1 MDKQADLLNAYVEAD
16 FHFVRIPM
24 QQGKP
29 TKAPTAKGWNLPRTP
44 DNPNG
49 YTADTTSAAAWLQA
63 GENLGLALVPSGVV
77 SLDIDNVEETR
88 RVLAGLGLP
97 LDEWLADPGRV
108 EIQSGKANKGKLLFR
123 LDDEPPP
130 PSKKLAF
137 GRGKDAKSIFEL
149 RHGSSEGRT
158 LQDVLPP
165 SIHPDTGKSYRLVGD
180 VRQMPTIPPELL
192 ALWRAW
198 PETLKSF
205 DPAYQPPTEK
215 ARKTGKPKQ
224 GERDAI
230 AEFNEAHELG
240 DLLERHGYRR
250 KGKRYL
256 RPGSESGIPGVT
268 LFEREG
274 RKLCYSHGSDALN
287 DGHAHDAFD
296 VFRLLECGGE
306 WKQALGWNPE
316 ITRHN
321 NKVWAG
327 SLNGN
332 RDNRRQSGAGA
343 SRRTGGKPGVEME
356 TVEFTPPEYP
366 VKALGPLADT
376 CHAIADGGQMNPAM
390 AGQCVLSVAA
400 LLTQSRANVRTLAG
414 IKPLSCYFLT
424 IGESGDGKTT
434 AEEAG
439 LHSVKQHQRRKT
451 RLHRDQLEEWEQQSA
466 RCKKMDA
473 KPDKPRLPDII
484 TQDGTVEGI
493 RRGFAEGMPSQGVF
507 SSEAAAM
514 LCGYGMNADN
524 RSKSAGA
531 FNKLWDDGEISVSRG
546 TSGRLQL
553 YDRRF
558 SLHWLI
564 QPDAAKQALH
574 DPLLANIGFWPRFLV
589 AWPAPGEPRIARPF
603 KPEEDSRIKAFW
615 ERCEQLLAEPQG
627 EDCGHL
633 RVLDMTPEA
642 YVFVGKFFERM
653 EQAAKLKGGQ
663 MESIKPFALRATEQL
678 CRVAGVVA
686 EFGGATEIN
695 LGTVRNAALLVE
707 YSLETWRGIFGCR
720 EEAEAQA
727 WASLLL
733 EWLKKQPEG
742 RASETAMLK
751 VGPKKIRS
759 KAKRDTALALLD
771 LAGQAERS
779 FDYWSVRVD

>member
-1 MDKQADLLNAYVEAD
+1 MEAFCDLLQTYTEVG
-16 FHFVRIPM
+16 FHFVRIPR
-24 QQGKP
+24 QHGKP

-49 YTADTTSAAAWLQA
+49 YITNTASAAAWLKA
-63 GENLGLALVPSGVV
+63 GDNLGLALVPSGVV
-77 SLDIDNVEETR
+77 SLDIDNLDETQ

-97 LDEWLADPGRV
+97 FDEWLADPNRV

-123 LDDEPPP
+123 TNGEPAPS
-130 PSKKLAF
+130 SKKLVF
-137 GRGKDAKSIFEL
+137 GQGKAAQSIFEL
-149 RHGSSEGRT
+149 RHGSAEGKT

-165 SIHPDTGKSYRLVGD
+165 SIHPDTDEPYKLVGD
-180 VRQMPTIPPELL
+180 VRQMPFIPPELL
-192 ALWRAW
+192 VLWREWA
-198 PETLKSF
+198 ETLKSF
-205 DPAYQPPTEK
+205 DPEYQPPAESV
-215 ARKTGKPKQ
+215 RKTHKPKQ

-230 AEFNEAHELG
+230 AEFNEAH
-240 DLLERHGYRR
+240 DLEDVLLKHGYRR
-250 KGKRYL
+250 KGRRYL

-268 LFEREG
+268 LFDQDG
-274 RKLCYSHGSDALN
+274 RKLCFSHGGDTLN

-296 VFRLLECGGE
+296 VYRLLECGGD
-306 WKQALGWNPE
+306 WRQALGWNPE
-316 ITRHN
+316 ITEHN
-321 NKVWAG
+321 NKVWAR
-327 SLNGN
+327 SLNGGRN
-332 RDNRRQSGAGA
+332 NQGRGRSDS
-343 SRRTGGKPGVEME
+343 SRRTGGKAAQGLVIS
-356 TVEFTPPEYP
+356 EFEPPAYP
-366 VKALGPLADT
+366 VEALGPLAET
-376 CHAIADGGQMNPAM
+376 CLAIADGGQMNSAM

-434 AEEAG
+434 AEDAG

-451 RLHRDQLEEWEQQSA
+451 RLHREQVQEWEEQCA
-466 RCKKMDA
+466 RSKKNDA

-484 TQDGTVEGI
+484 TQDGTIEGI
-493 RRGFAEGMPSQGVF
+493 RRGFAEGIPSQGVF

-564 QPDAAKQALH
+564 QPDAARQALH

-589 AWPAPGEPRIARPF
+589 AWPAPGEPRKAMPF

-615 ERCEQLLAEPQG
+615 DRCTELLAEPQG

-633 RVLDMTPEA
+633 RTLDMTPEA
-642 YVFVGKFFERM
+642 YTFVGKFFERV
-653 EQAAKLKGGQ
+653 EQAAKLQGGQ
-663 MESIKPFALRATEQL
+663 LESIKPFALRATEQL
-678 CRVAGVVA
+678 CRVAGVLT
-686 EFGGATEIN
+686 EFGGETEIN
-695 LGTVRNAALLVE
+695 LGTARNAAALVD
-707 YSLETWRGIFGCR
+707 YSLETWRGIFGTR
-720 EEAEAQA
+720 EDSEAQA

-733 EWLKKQPEG
+733 EWLKNQPEC

-759 KAKRDTALALLD
+759 KAKRDTALALLE
-771 LAGQAERS
+771 LGGRVERVY
-779 FDYWSVRVD
+779 DYWTVSHG